1 MWVVVADMLRIYFEV
16 ESGGIS
22 YGHQVWSE
30 RKKNPKFGAYA
41 MANRWATYGL
51 ENTW

>member
-16 ESGGIS
+16 EPGGIS
-22 YGHQVWSE
+22 YGHRVWSE
-30 RKKNPKFGAYA
+30 RKNPKFEAYA
-41 MANRWATYGL
+41 MANRGVTYGL